1 MENASRTID
10 TNATNE
16 TMTLHNIGLKYGTD
30 KATFHGYCPFYEQ
43 HLPAAPKRL
52 LEIGVKDGASL
63 RMWREF
69 YPEAEIVGIDINP
82 PIAIAGCT
90 VLQMDATDTVA
101 LATLGQFDVIIDDG
115 SHLTSHQQIAFTQLY
130 WVQLK
135 PGGWYVMEDV
145 HTSFWPQYMDT
156 EVNTYEILKECFPK
170 LLEWSRTP
178 DLSDSVTMM
187 IPKL

>member
-1 MENASRTID
+1 
-10 TNATNE
+10 
-16 TMTLHNIGLKYGTD
+16 MTLHNIGLKYGTD